1 MDNSPS
7 TYVERPLQAHLHHQ
21 QFSEESDTLD
31 LLKLWRVIWRAK
43 WNIAWLVFISCAL
56 AVVALSFVTPQYV
69 GSTTLLIKEKTP
81 PVMTFQQVSD
91 SGANTTPDYL
101 QTQQAL
107 LQSRDLAERAVKK
120 LNLTTN
126 PLTDPRQQKRWLTP
140 RKWATELLTDVNGGQ
155 WLPLLNQLVPP
166 KDPLT
171 EAEVFNQ
178 VTQDLM
184 LNTTVK
190 FVGKSQLIEIAV
202 ELPDPELAA
211 AAANA
216 MAQGYMD
223 SQLDS
228 SLKSSQNTTGWM
240 NTRLVELRNKLR
252 EAENKLQGYRE
263 EQGLVDVDGVATI
276 TANEL
281 QMTGN
286 RMIDARRDRAEAES
300 QYRQAQ
306 ALSSGDLSR
315 LSSVPAVL
323 TNPLVQQFQAEV
335 AKAQAKVEELSGR
348 YGPKHPALVSAQSE
362 LRTAQTSLRLQVQQ
376 VVAGIER
383 QYQLAAASEG
393 ALQKSFNTNKA
404 QIQNISRKEFQLREY
419 QREVDSTR
427 ALYETFVTRL
437 KETAATSDM
446 DSAKA
451 RVVDPAIVPL
461 EASKP
466 RKPLI
471 VAIVAVVSAVIGVAL
486 AFLFETLSNTFRT
499 EETIESML
507 NVPLLSVVPLI
518 PKKNRRQL
526 ARLFEDNDN
535 PRFSETIR
543 NLRTWL
549 MLQNT
554 EEPSQVVLVTSTI
567 PGEGKSTIANNL
579 ACSLTSLERVLLID
593 ADLRQPTLSSNFD
606 FPPDSPGFANVI
618 AGTARLEDCIRT
630 VGNLDMLPAGSVLA
644 QALDPFNSPRLNA
657 PGDPYG
663 STRQAPAQ
671 DLLSSPRVARMLDVL
686 KSRYR
691 HIIIDSPPAE
701 VVSDARLLA
710 KLSDAVIYVVKA
722 DSTPIGQVQKSL
734 ALLQQSQAPVFGAVL
749 NQVDMRKARK
759 YGRSH
764 SKSFYDYDFA
774 PR

>member
-7 TYVERPLQAHLHHQ
+7 TYVERPLQAHLHAQHH
-21 QFSEESDTLD
+21 EESDTID
-31 LLKLWRVIWRAK
+31 LLHLWRVIWRAK
-43 WNIAWLVFISCAL
+43 WNIAWFVVLCCAL
-56 AVVALSFVTPQYV
+56 TVAVLSFITPQYL

-91 SGANTTPDYL
+91 SGASTTPDYL

-107 LQSRDLAERAVKK
+107 LESRDLAERVVRK

-126 PLTDPRQQKRWLTP
+126 PLTDPRQQTQTWFKPRQWLSDLN
-140 RKWATELLTDVNGGQ
+140 ANQ
-155 WLPLLNQLVPP
+155 WLPWLASLLPEKP
-166 KDPLT
+166 APT
-171 EAEVFNQ
+171 EQDIFND
-178 VTQDLM
+178 VTQNLM
-184 LNTTVK
+184 LRTNIK
-190 FVGKSQLIEIAV
+190 FVGKSQLLEIDV
-202 ELPDPELAA
+202 ELPDPDLAA

-223 SQLDS
+223 SQLDT
-228 SLKSSQNTTGWM
+228 SLKSSQNTTSWM
-240 NTRLVELRNKLR
+240 NTRLVELRNNLR
-252 EAENKLQGYRE
+252 TAEDKLQGYRE

-276 TANEL
+276 SANEL

-306 ALSSGDLSR
+306 SLSGGDLSR

-323 TNPLVQQFQAEV
+323 ANPLVQQFQAEV
-335 AKAQAKVEELSGR
+335 AKSQAKVEELSGR
-348 YGPKHPALVSAQSE
+348 YGPKHPALISAQSE

-383 QYQLAAASEG
+383 QYQLAVASEG

-451 RVVDPAIVPL
+451 RVVDTAIAPI

-466 RKPLI
+466 RKTLI
-471 VAIVAVVSAVIGVAL
+471 VAIVAVVAAIIGVAL
-486 AFLFETLSNTFRT
+486 AFLFETLSNTFKT
-499 EETIESML
+499 DESIESLL
-507 NVPLLSVVPLI
+507 NVPLLSVVPLVM
-518 PKKNRRQL
+518 KKSRRQL

-549 MLQNT
+549 MLQST
-554 EEPSQVVLVTSTI
+554 EAAPSQVVLITSTV

-579 ACSLTSLERVLLID
+579 ASSLAPLERVLLID
-593 ADLRQPTLSSNFD
+593 ADLRQPTLSLNFD
-606 FPPDSPGFANVI
+606 FPQDSPGFANVI

-630 VGNLDMLPAGSVLA
+630 VGNLDMLSAGSITPPSM
-644 QALDPFNSPRLNA
+644 DMFNTPRLPSPN
-657 PGDPYG
+657 DPADAL
-663 STRQAPAQ
+663 RQPPAQ
-671 DLLSSPRVARMLDVL
+671 DLLSSPRVARMLEVL

-701 VVSDARLLA
+701 MVSDALLLA
-710 KLSDAVIYVVKA
+710 KHSDAVIYVVKA
-722 DSTPIGQVQKSL
+722 ESTPVGQVQKSL
-734 ALLQQSQAPVFGAVL
+734 AMLQQSHAPVFGVVL
-749 NQVDMRKARK
+749 NQVDLRKARK